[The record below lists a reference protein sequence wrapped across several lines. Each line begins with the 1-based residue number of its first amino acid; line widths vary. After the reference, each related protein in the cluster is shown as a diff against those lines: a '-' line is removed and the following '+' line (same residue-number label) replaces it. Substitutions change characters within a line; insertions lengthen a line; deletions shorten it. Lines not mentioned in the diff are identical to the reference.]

1 VPDCCILIVTSTYI
15 FECGII
21 GICSLIRNG
30 KLLVGNVG
38 DCRALLLSGG
48 KPIQMSIDQKP
59 TNPDEIKRIA
69 SLGGIITNNLGVAR
83 VNGVLAVSRAFGNR
97 KLRKVIRPDIEMMQ
111 RELTRDDDF
120 LIMASDGL
128 WDVLRNKDVC
138 DICYSLGK
146 KHEHFN
152 FDKIPL
158 VFRKGWLEY

>member
-1 VPDCCILIVTSTYI
+1 
-15 FECGII
+15 
-21 GICSLIRNG
+21 
-30 KLLVGNVG
+30 
-38 DCRALLLSGG
+38 
-48 KPIQMSIDQKP
+48 MSIDQKP

-69 SLGGIITNNLGVAR
+69 SLGGVITNNLGVAR

-120 LIMASDGL
+120 LVMASDGL

-146 KHEHFN
+146 KHENFN
-152 FDKIPL
+152 FDKITH
-158 VFRKGWLEY
+158 VFRKVWFEY